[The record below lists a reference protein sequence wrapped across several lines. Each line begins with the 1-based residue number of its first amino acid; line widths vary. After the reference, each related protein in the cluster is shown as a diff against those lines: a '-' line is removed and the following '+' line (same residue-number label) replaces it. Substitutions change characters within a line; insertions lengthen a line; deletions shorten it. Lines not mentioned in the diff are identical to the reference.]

1 MLLIK
6 SVYPDEYMDI
16 LERYN
21 EIFYIEF
28 YLKYITD
35 KYYKHAQKVL
45 KELELKNL
53 GDYHNLS
60 ARSDTLLL
68 ADAFENSR
76 NKFIETY
83 ELVPAHFLSAP
94 GLPW

>member
-1 MLLIK
+1 
-6 SVYPDEYMDI
+6 MDI
-16 LERYN
+16 LERYD
-21 EIFYIEF
+21 ETSLSDKDFFHSEF

-53 GDYHNLS
+53 GDYRDLS

-68 ADAFENSR
+68 ADVFENFR
-76 NKFIETY
+76 NKFIET
-83 ELVPAHFLSAP
+83 
-94 GLPW
+94 